1 MEQLVRLHDA
11 PAPALDLQPDPRT
24 GNLRIR
30 YPLTWVG
37 VREYDGAPFGRE
49 GRVRIAHLPQDV
61 ESPSFLAALRAMP
74 AAIGHPQRVDD
85 AGRFSTRTAHPSTRS
100 PPFLYTA
107 QGLPAVAPGR
117 TFTGP

>member
-49 GRVRIAHLPQDV
+49 GRVRI
-61 ESPSFLAALRAMP
+61 AALRAMP